1 MPPPSPRPL
10 TLFTLIP
17 DSDAARAA
25 VHHSANAPFVSQ
37 YGDQLVFDVGHMR
50 AKPDGTLVTLGRGN
64 ADIVL
69 DSPSLSRIQCSFV
82 INPDTNVV
90 MLHDLSGQWS
100 TQVFGLPLFPFEND
114 RTRQVVVSPTLNP
127 VLGMGGEK
135 RDLYKFQ
142 LEWRQDLTNTLKEI
156 KARKEADAS
165 ISYQEDTRNART
177 IDAKE
182 TEMQTPR
189 FDLRIQVPPRP
200 KIRYIRPDDS
210 ALGRGQFGQVFKAL
224 DVDTGRFL
232 AVKRLVRQAEGSWE
246 AAAQKREVEV
256 LSRSRHPRI
265 VEFVGQQMDE
275 FGLDIFMALK
285 EGSVQSLVNQI
296 LREST
301 TPENCNARIV
311 TVGEGVFPQML
322 SALDFLAY
330 NGVVHRDVKPA
341 NILYDT
347 TSKGKHNFYLGDFG
361 LCHKTTIAETLGIGT
376 KIYMAPELNRL
387 GPQEISGTGSQAKA
401 DVWSLF
407 ATMLWILDVN
417 GYRER
422 SSAFWTHQEAVG
434 AVVYEADNSAGMA
447 SIREMAIYRPEL
459 RASAAQMLL
468 KIKHA
473 DDLTTPRNYIPALIQ
488 YHDAVSAHQ
497 APVPAPDPSRFPLL
511 APAPRRPET
520 PTIGFLTA
528 RSTQTPSPWQPLTP
542 QSNSPAIPERRSA
555 RLANKK

>member
-17 DSDAARAA
+17 QTDAARA
-25 VHHSANAPFVSQ
+25 VVNHSANAPFVLQ
-37 YGDQLVFDVGHMR
+37 HGDQLVFDVGHMR

-90 MLHDLSGQWS
+90 MLHDLSGRWF
-100 TQVFGLPLFPFEND
+100 TQVSGLPLFPFEND
-114 RTRQVVVSPTLNP
+114 RTRQVVVSSKLNP
-127 VLGMGGEK
+127 VLGMGGEN
-135 RDLYKFQ
+135 RDLYKFR
-142 LEWRQDLTNTLKEI
+142 LEWHQDLTDTLKEI

-177 IDAKE
+177 IDVEE
-182 TEMQTPR
+182 TATETPR
-189 FDLRIQVPPRP
+189 FDLRIHVPPRP
-200 KIRYIRPDDS
+200 KIRYIRLDNS
-210 ALGRGQFGQVFKAL
+210 ALGRGQFGQVFKVI

-232 AVKRLVRQAEGSWE
+232 AVKNLVRPAEGSRE

-256 LSRSRHPRI
+256 LSRARHTRI
-265 VEFVGQQMDE
+265 IEFVGQQMDE

-285 EGSVQSLVNQI
+285 EGSMHTLVNQI

-301 TPENCNARIV
+301 TLENCNARIV
-311 TVGEGVFPQML
+311 TVGEGVFLQML
-322 SALDFLAY
+322 SALDFLAC

-347 TSKGKHNFYLGDFG
+347 TSKGNHNFYLGDFG
-361 LCHKTTIAETLGIGT
+361 LCHKTTIAESLGTGT
-376 KIYMAPELNRL
+376 KLYMAPELNGL
-387 GPQEISGTGSQAKA
+387 GPQEITGTGSQAKA

-407 ATMLWILDVN
+407 ATMLWILNVN

-422 SSAFWTHQEAVG
+422 SSAFQTHQEAVE
-434 AVVYEADNSAGMA
+434 AVVHAADNSAEMVNT
-447 SIREMAIYRPEL
+447 REMAIYRPEL

-468 KIKHA
+468 KIGCA
-473 DDLTTPRNYIPALIQ
+473 DDLTTPRNRIPALIR
-488 YHDAVSAHQ
+488 YHDAVPAHQ

-520 PTIGFLTA
+520 PTIDFLTA